1 MGKPEGKRSLRRLGH
16 RWEHNIKMDL
26 QLMAFGHGPE

>member
-1 MGKPEGKRSLRRLGH
+1 MGKPEGKISLRRLGH
-16 RWEHNIKMDL
+16 KLEYNIKIDL